1 METGSLVERSYLRSA
16 CREEGPGSDT
26 GAMRTARDLPNDIDL
41 RVVGCRAREGLA
53 REGGSPD
60 FLNLKF
66 ANTDTRYGA
75 KQPGLADVLMPI
87 GLSRPTLA
95 NASARASSASATRRI
110 AESERPALSATGT
123 DTSKPGSESRTTLP
137 MVSGPRGTPPTSTP
151 NRAKFSLNRLIRA
164 RQQRRCRSTP
174 TPRAPIR

>member
-1 METGSLVERSYLRSA
+1 METGWLVERSYLRSA

-41 RVVGCRAREGLA
+41 RVVGCRARERLA
-53 REGGSPD
+53 GEGGSPD

-66 ANTDTRYGA
+66 ANTDTRYSA
-75 KQPGLADVLMPI
+75 KQPDVLMPI
-87 GLSRPTLA
+87 GLSRPLA

-110 AESERPALSATGT
+110 AESERPAASATGT
-123 DTSKPGSESRTTLP
+123 DASKPGSESRTTLP

-174 TPRAPIR
+174 TPNAPIR

>member
-1 METGSLVERSYLRSA
+1 METGWLVERSYLRSA

-41 RVVGCRAREGLA
+41 RVVGCRARERLA
-53 REGGSPD
+53 GEGGSPD

-66 ANTDTRYGA
+66 ANTDTRYSA
-75 KQPGLADVLMPI
+75 KQPDVLMPI
-87 GLSRPTLA
+87 GLSRPLA

-110 AESERPALSATGT
+110 AESERPAASATGT
-123 DTSKPGSESRTTLP
+123 DASKPGSQSRTTLP
-137 MVSGPRGTPPTSTP
+137 MVSGPRGAPPTSTP
-151 NRAKFSLNRLIRA
+151 NRAKFSLNRQRA

>member
-1 METGSLVERSYLRSA
+1 METGWLVERSYLRSA

-41 RVVGCRAREGLA
+41 RVVGCRARERLA
-53 REGGSPD
+53 GEGGSPD

-75 KQPGLADVLMPI
+75 KTSGLADVLMRI
-87 GLSRPTLA
+87 GALSRPL
-95 NASARASSASATRRI
+95 ASARASSASATRRI
-110 AESERPALSATGT
+110 AESERPAVSATGT

-151 NRAKFSLNRLIRA
+151 NRAKFSLNRQRA

>member
-1 METGSLVERSYLRSA
+1 VETGWLVERSYLRSA

-41 RVVGCRAREGLA
+41 RVVGCRARERLA
-53 REGGSPD
+53 GEGGSPD

-66 ANTDTRYGA
+66 ANTDTRYSA
-75 KQPGLADVLMPI
+75 KQPDVLMPI
-87 GLSRPTLA
+87 GLSRPLA

>member
-53 REGGSPD
+53 GEGDSPD

-66 ANTDTRYGA
+66 ANTDTCYGA

-110 AESERPALSATGT
+110 AESERPAASATGT
-123 DTSKPGSESRTTLP
+123 DASKPGSESRTTLP